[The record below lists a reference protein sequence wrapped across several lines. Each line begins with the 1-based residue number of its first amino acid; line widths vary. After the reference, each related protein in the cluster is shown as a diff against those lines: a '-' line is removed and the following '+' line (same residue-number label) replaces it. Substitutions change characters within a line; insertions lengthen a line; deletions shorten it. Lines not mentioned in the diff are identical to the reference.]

1 MEPLRVA
8 LNAAVKQRRI
18 SYNPCAGIELE
29 PEEPPEAQRWEDRA
43 MTIRVCS
50 ASVGR
55 RTSGSGDGQKRDFRL
70 VVPGQVRWGGWGS
83 NPRPADYENYGR
95 VHRAH

>member
-1 MEPLRVA
+1 MRRPLLMEGAARG
-8 LNAAVKQRRI
+8 AAVGGPCNDHPRTFCVRRAPHI
-18 SYNPCAGIELE
+18 
-29 PEEPPEAQRWEDRA
+29 W
-43 MTIRVCS
+43 
-50 ASVGR
+50 
-55 RTSGSGDGQKRDFRL
+55 SGDGQKRDFRL